1 MGKLTKRQQ
10 LALGLAASI
19 QNIAGMRIPGDER
32 DAIARLAIIE
42 IDAERICNL
51 LSMTTDEALR
61 SDVAA
66 LLAQARP

>member
-19 QNIAGMRIPGDER
+19 QSLAEMRTTGDER

-42 IDAERICNL
+42 IDAERLCRL
-51 LSMTTDEALR
+51 LSMTAAEAI
-61 SDVAA
+61 
-66 LLAQARP
+66 LAQAKP